1 MHRIYSFWPEV
12 RRAAGLWAVAL
23 LLCLVLAPC
32 SSDGAESTSKSQPSA
47 QRSEI
52 PGGSL
57 EANEK
62 GGGHLLSRHVGKTA
76 EELRQRLQSD
86 SKISAASSFTDRE
99 VAAKSI
105 SSALAA
111 NKKRINAWL
120 KGGEDRMVFSHRND
134 LPVGISMSRGSTK
147 PRAAYRIRLVLVRD
161 KKFEEGWKILTG
173 YPEL

>member
-23 LLCLVLAPC
+23 LLCQVLAPC